1 MDGILLYLSKD
12 TIDRR
17 KYLKSF
23 FKLVEVIKE
32 NTKKFDV
39 YKYGLE
45 DDYNF
50 WIEMYDDSKLAEE
63 KPKRKKP
70 NIGIEFQVKLK

>member
-32 NTKKFDV
+32 NTKKIDV

-50 WIEMYDDSKLAEE
+50 WIEMYDYSKLPEE
-63 KPKRKKP
+63 KTKIKP
-70 NIGIEFQVKLK
+70 NIGIEFQVKI